1 MRNNIFTTFF
11 VMSLFLTGCAEHT
24 MRVLPEVEQIS
35 VNVASIAA
43 KIEYSE
49 NREYLPNIFKEDNLS
64 NTTVSYSYSVKYI
77 NGSTD
82 WDGAN
87 LFNPLLVVGFPLSEE
102 AVIVEGELILTSSED
117 TKTFTASCVAK
128 KTRSLYQ
135 NSGSS
140 GPRRECL
147 LAIRDNISRQVIKFK
162 LGDKR

>member
-1 MRNNIFTTFF
+1 MKKGVFTTFF
-11 VMSLFLTGCAEHT
+11 AILVFLTGCAEQT
-24 MRVLPEVEQIS
+24 LRVLPDIEQTHID
-35 VNVASIAA
+35 VASIAA
-43 KIEYSE
+43 KIEYGG
-49 NREYLPNIFKEDNLS
+49 NREYLPTIFKEDDLS
-64 NTTVSYSYSVKYI
+64 NTRVSYSYSVKYI

-102 AVIVEGELILTSSED
+102 AVIVEGELILVSSDEN
-117 TKTFTASCVAK
+117 KTFTASCIAK

-147 LAIRDNISRQVIKFK
+147 LAIRDNINSQISKFK